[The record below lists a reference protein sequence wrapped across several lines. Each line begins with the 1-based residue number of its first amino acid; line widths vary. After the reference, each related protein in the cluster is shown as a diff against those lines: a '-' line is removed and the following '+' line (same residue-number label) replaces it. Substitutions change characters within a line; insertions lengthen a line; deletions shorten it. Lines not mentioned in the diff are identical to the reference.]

1 MGRGLAALFQ
11 GRHEVIHIKDKFGR
25 GDLPDVEWIRA
36 LGAEGKWSI
45 LSGDTNIAKK
55 RPSREALLSNNLVGF
70 FPAPAVM
77 KLDLAKK
84 TARILYLWDV
94 IEQQSNI
101 VSRGCFQLPMKSQ
114 SLLQIG

>member
-25 GDLPDVEWIRA
+25 GDLPDEEWIRA

-55 RPSREALLSNNLVGF
+55 RPSREILLSNNLVGF

-101 VSRGCFQLPMKSQ
+101 VSRG
-114 SLLQIG
+114 

>member
-1 MGRGLAALFQ
+1 MGRGLAALFH

-25 GDLPDVEWIRA
+25 GDLPDIEWIRA

-70 FPAPAVM
+70 LPAPAVM